1 MFSENLKKY
10 RKQSGYTQE
19 QLATAVNNLLDSE
32 YTKSNIQS
40 WERGVNPKIEV
51 ISAIAE
57 ILNIPEQFLFDDSS
71 DAVDKIVSREVPN
84 LKNIVDHVKE
94 IPLLKGYVG
103 AGSSGVIDEVEIE
116 KYLYID
122 TCLVKKAYQ
131 NKEIKAL
138 TIVGDS
144 MIPYVDNNDIVLY
157 HPIKKG
163 QYNLI
168 DGKYIIETI
177 NGIMLKNL
185 KFCCNGDIVISSCN
199 KAYRDEIIRAT
210 ESQEY
215 LDIIGI
221 AVGRLLKD

>member
-1 MFSENLKKY
+1 MFNENLKKY
-10 RKQSGYTQE
+10 RNMAGLTQDK
-19 QLATAVNNLLDSE
+19 LALSINNLIDSD
-32 YTKSNIQS
+32 YTKSNVQS
-40 WERGVNPKIEV
+40 WERGVNPKLDV
-51 ISAIAE
+51 ISAIAD
-57 ILNIPEQFLFDDSS
+57 ILDIPEQFLFDDSS
-71 DAVDKIVSREVPN
+71 DTIKKIVSREAPRLRDMVE
-84 LKNIVDHVKE
+84 HVKE
-94 IPLLKGYVG
+94 IPLLKGYAG
-103 AGSSGVIDEVEIE
+103 AGSSGVIDSIEVD

-122 TCLVKKAYQ
+122 VCLVKKAYQ
-131 NKEIKAL
+131 EKEVRAL

-157 HPIKKG
+157 HPVEKG

-168 DGKYIIETI
+168 DGKYIIETM

-199 KAYRDEIIRAT
+199 KAYRDEIIKAS

-215 LDIIGI
+215 LDIVGV